1 MSSIASSSTPK
12 RAKPAATAFRTHLAG
27 SLTRA
32 DVGREVRLG
41 GWVHR
46 RRDLGGLVFID
57 LRDRA
62 GLVQLSCNPAWTPSD
77 VMTRAAGLG
86 AETVVLARGT
96 VELRPEPSRDQ
107 AMVSREVE
115 LHVTGLEVVGPAQT
129 PPIPVARKEKEDLPA
144 EELRL
149 RHRVLDLRRPE
160 LQRNLVLRHR
170 LMQATR
176 RYFDHLGFLEIET
189 PILTKPTPE
198 GARDY
203 LVPSR
208 MHRGEFF
215 ALPQSPQLY
224 KQLLMMAGLDRYFQI
239 ARCFRDEDL
248 RADRQPEFTQ
258 IDLEMSF
265 GTEEDVF
272 SVVEAVLAAAFG
284 AAGIDAPRPFP
295 RLTYAESM
303 ELYGTDRPDLRY
315 GMPLSDLSPSVA
327 GAAFAPFQK
336 ALESG
341 GAIRGLRVPGGAAVS
356 RKKLDEWTETARAHG
371 ASGLVWAKR
380 SGGETS
386 SPAKK
391 AMGDTALEKVLA
403 AAEIA
408 DGDLLLAVAD
418 ASAVAAAA
426 LAALRV
432 PAAKEIGAVDA
443 SKHAFCWVTEFPLFG
458 LDQKTGTWFPMNHPF
473 TSPRDEDLELLES
486 DPGAVRARAYDVVL
500 NGEELGSG
508 SIRIHRADVQ
518 ERVFRALGISEAEGR
533 ERFGFLLD
541 ALRYGA
547 PPHGGIALGLDR
559 ICMLAAGASSL
570 RDVIAFPKTTSG
582 SDLMTGSP
590 SAVAPE
596 QLEELA
602 IAVLRPPES

>member
-1 MSSIASSSTPK
+1 MSPP
-12 RAKPAATAFRTHLAG
+12 RQPAGELSA
-27 SLTRA
+27 A
-32 DVGREVRLG
+32 DTGRRVLLR
-41 GWVHR
+41 GWVGR
-46 RRDLGGLVFID
+46 RRDLGELIFLTV
-57 LRDRA
+57 RDRSGVVQVLFDRTRSGEEAAVRA
-62 GLVQLSCNPAWTPSD
+62 GDARHED
-77 VMTRAAGLG
+77 VVEIEGEVVRRGGGQVNREIPTGEIEVVASRLEFLAR
-86 AETVVLARGT
+86 AETPPFL
-96 VELRPEPSRDQ
+96 PEDRTN
-107 AMVSREVE
+107 A
-115 LHVTGLEVVGPAQT
+115 T
-129 PPIPVARKEKEDLPA
+129 

-149 RHRVLDLRRPE
+149 EHRYIDLRRPAM
-160 LQRNLVLRHR
+160 LKNFVLRDEIAFR
-170 LMQATR
+170 VR
-176 RYFDHLGFLEIET
+176 RTLHGLGFLEVET
-189 PILTKPTPE
+189 PMLTKSTPE

-208 MHRGEFF
+208 VHPGKFY
-215 ALPQSPQLY
+215 ALPQSPQLF
-224 KQLLMMAGLDRYFQI
+224 KQILMVSGFERYFQI

-272 SVVEAVLAAAFG
+272 DVVEQVLAAAFG

-303 ELYGTDRPDLRY
+303 QLYGTDRPDLRY
-315 GMPLSDLSPSVA
+315 GMPLSDLSASAA
-327 GAAFAPFQK
+327 GSAFAPFEK
-336 ALESG
+336 AMASG
-341 GAIRGLRVPGGAAVS
+341 GAVRGLRVPGGAALS
-356 RKKLDEWTETARAHG
+356 RKKLDDWTEVARSHG

-380 SGGETS
+380 SAGESS

-391 AMGDTALEKVLA
+391 AMGDAALEKLLA

-408 DGDLLLAVAD
+408 DGDLLLVVAD
-418 ASAVAAAA
+418 RPAVTAAA

-432 PAAKEIGAVDA
+432 AAAKEIGAVDA
-443 SKHAFCWVTEFPLFG
+443 SKHAFCWVIEFPLFG
-458 LDQKTGTWFPMNHPF
+458 KDEKSGGWFPMNHPF
-473 TSPRDEDLELLES
+473 TSPRQEDLDLLES

-559 ICMLAAGASSL
+559 ICMIAAGAGSL

-590 SAVAPE
+590 SAVEPA

-602 IAVLRPPES
+602 ITLLRPPES

>member
-1 MSSIASSSTPK
+1 MSLGRQPAGAL
-12 RAKPAATAFRTHLAG
+12 RA
-27 SLTRA
+27 A
-32 DVGREVRLG
+32 DTGRRVLLR
-41 GWVHR
+41 GWIGR
-46 RRDLGGLVFID
+46 RRDLGELIFLTV
-57 LRDRA
+57 RDRSGVVQVLFDRARSGEEPVLRA
-62 GLVQLSCNPAWTPSD
+62 GDARPED
-77 VMTRAAGLG
+77 VVEIEGEVVPRGDAQENRDIPTGEVEIVATRLEFLAR
-86 AETVVLARGT
+86 AETPPFL
-96 VELRPEPSRDQ
+96 PEDRTN
-107 AMVSREVE
+107 A
-115 LHVTGLEVVGPAQT
+115 T
-129 PPIPVARKEKEDLPA
+129 

-149 RHRVLDLRRPE
+149 EHRYIDLRRPAM
-160 LQRNLVLRHR
+160 LRNFVLRDEIAFR
-170 LMQATR
+170 VR
-176 RYFDHLGFLEIET
+176 RTLHELEFLEVET
-189 PILTKPTPE
+189 PMLTKSTPE

-208 MHRGEFF
+208 VHPGKFY
-215 ALPQSPQLY
+215 ALPQSPQLF
-224 KQLLMMAGLDRYFQI
+224 KQILMVSGFEKYFQI

-265 GTEEDVF
+265 ATEEDIF
-272 SVVEAVLAAAFG
+272 STVEAVLAAAFG
-284 AAGIDAPRPFP
+284 AAGIDAPGPFP

-315 GMPLSDLSPSVA
+315 GMPLSDLSASA
-327 GAAFAPFQK
+327 SGSAFVPFEK
-336 ALESG
+336 ALAGG
-341 GAIRGLRVPGGAAVS
+341 GAVRGLRVPGGAALS
-356 RKKLDEWTETARAHG
+356 RKKLDDWTEAARSHG

-380 SGGETS
+380 SGGESS

-391 AMGDTALEKVLA
+391 AMGDTALERVLA

-418 ASAVAAAA
+418 RPSVAAAA

-432 PAAKEIGAVDA
+432 AAAKEIGAVDT
-443 SKHAFCWVTEFPLFG
+443 SKYAFCWVTEFPLFG
-458 LDQKTGTWFPMNHPF
+458 LDQKTGSWFPMNHPF
-473 TSPRDEDLELLES
+473 TSPREEDLELLGS
-486 DPGAVRARAYDVVL
+486 NPSAVRARAYDVVV

-541 ALRYGA
+541 ALKYGA

-559 ICMLAAGASSL
+559 ICMIAAGASSL

-582 SDLMTGSP
+582 TCLMTGSP
-590 SAVAPE
+590 SAVQPA
-596 QLEELA
+596 QLEELS
-602 IAVLRPPES
+602 IATVRPPESFRPPES